1 MKLMCIGAAGTE
13 VSSCAL
19 TTNAISTY
27 PTLFATTTRRSLGPA
42 GWRSC
47 GTLLLVDE
55 QVGVDKQQIRRMCVD
70 NPHELLG
77 V

>member
-1 MKLMCIGAAGTE
+1 MKLMCSSAATE
-13 VSSCAL
+13 LSIVHVDDER
-19 TTNAISTY
+19 ISTY